1 MFTDNYRFPYKLQTT
16 VMVSFKVFALTISRH
31 MYKVVYSISNGK
43 VYLYIKTLNHKT
55 IVLNKNIFLSARA
68 FNYIIEDKADL

>member
-31 MYKVVYSISNGK
+31 MYKVVYSI
-43 VYLYIKTLNHKT
+43 NHKT